1 LEKIRI
7 YEIFFLS
14 LYYNKKPE
22 IMNFTGD
29 PYQRLDDM
37 ENKDHKYLNRFQ
49 ELSERIDT
57 WKQVGPAC
65 TEHEWTGME
74 EALEDVNELVRLCT
88 ANGKAYKVPAY
99 RLKKANRYWKLYNP
113 NLPNFKDVVNLIK
126 GQGND

>member
-1 LEKIRI
+1 
-7 YEIFFLS
+7 
-14 LYYNKKPE
+14 
-22 IMNFTGD
+22 MNFTGD

-37 ENKDHKYLNRFQ
+37 ENKDHKYLDRFQ

-99 RLKKANRYWKLYNP
+99 RLKKANRYWKQYSIMNIETVKIAAGTVADI
-113 NLPNFKDVVNLIK
+113 FKQNK
-126 GQGND
+126 EKRNG